1 MQVVIIEDEPLTAEL
16 LKESLAKI
24 APDARVMQMLA
35 TISDSVRF
43 FKESEQPDLIFCD
56 IHLAD
61 GQSFE
66 IFKNA
71 QMNAPVIFITAY
83 DQYALQAFKAN
94 GIDYIL
100 KPFKDSDIAESIN
113 KYRALHRSAVKNV
126 LNYEYLATEMIRN
139 RVAEPTSLLVKYRD
153 KIKPVKI
160 SDVAFFVTENKTL
173 HMTTLSSNKYVVTK
187 TLDDVEKICGNKF
200 YRVNRQILVNR
211 EAIEEVIQGY
221 SRKLIIRLKVNDAP
235 DLILNKTKITEF
247 LSWLSA

>member
-1 MQVVIIEDEPLTAEL
+1 MQVVIIEDEPLTAEF

-24 APDARVMQMLA
+24 APDAQVMQIL
-35 TISDSVRF
+35 SSVSESVHF
-43 FKESEQPDLIFCD
+43 FKRTEQPDLIFCD

-71 QMNAPVIFITAY
+71 GMNAPVIFITAY

-100 KPFKDSDIAESIN
+100 KPFKDNDIAEAIN
-113 KYRALHRSAVKNV
+113 KFRGLHRSAVKNV
-126 LNYEYLATEMIRN
+126 LDYEYLATQVIRN

-173 HMTTLSSNKYVVTK
+173 RLTTLNNDKYSVSK
-187 TLDDVEKICGNKF
+187 TLEDIEKICGTRF

-211 EAIEEVIQGY
+211 EAIDEVIQGY
-221 SRKLIIRLKVNDAP
+221 ARKLIIRLKVNDAP
-235 DLILNKTKITEF
+235 DLVLNKTKITDF

>member
-113 KYRALHRSAVKNV
+113 KYRHCTGAL
-126 LNYEYLATEMIRN
+126 
-139 RVAEPTSLLVKYRD
+139 
-153 KIKPVKI
+153 
-160 SDVAFFVTENKTL
+160 
-173 HMTTLSSNKYVVTK
+173 
-187 TLDDVEKICGNKF
+187 
-200 YRVNRQILVNR
+200 
-211 EAIEEVIQGY
+211 
-221 SRKLIIRLKVNDAP
+221 
-235 DLILNKTKITEF
+235 
-247 LSWLSA
+247 